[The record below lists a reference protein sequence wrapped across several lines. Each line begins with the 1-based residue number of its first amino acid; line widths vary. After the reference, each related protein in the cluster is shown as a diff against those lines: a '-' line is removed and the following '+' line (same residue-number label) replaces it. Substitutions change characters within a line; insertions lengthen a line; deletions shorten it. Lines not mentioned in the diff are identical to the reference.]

1 MTIPWDRLV
10 CDGVCV
16 DERFVRVV
24 SLVWEGGVKLEPLE
38 ALHVDVVGADVCG
51 GDGGKASLM
60 LGESLVGHS
69 GIPVSVELRI
79 VLGWRVDVGIDVID
93 FVSNSL
99 TVVGLGLVGLT
110 VDQVG
115 RC

>member
-38 ALHVDVVGADVCG
+38 GLHAVVVGGASGCG
-51 GDGGKASLM
+51 IASLM

-99 TVVGLGLVGLT
+99 TVVGFGLVGLT